1 VSFSWVLLLQA
12 CLSYI
17 SEFLFNKNAFLFQS
31 ILLYSFDRLTLN
43 YTKSSSPAVNV
54 LAAQQEKML
63 HAAHS
68 SIDENEQIGTM
79 MA

>member
-1 VSFSWVLLLQA
+1 MFFVPINSFFS
-12 CLSYI
+12 
-17 SEFLFNKNAFLFQS
+17 
-31 ILLYSFDRLTLN
+31 SFDRLTLN

-79 MA
+79 MV